1 MINSRTKGASAERE
15 LFKIVGDMLGIK
27 VERNLEQTRDGGAD
41 TIVGE
46 WALEVKRQ
54 EILHIDD
61 WWEQT
66 TRQATI
72 AYKQPM
78 LIYRKSRQP
87 WRVRVLAEDYLR
99 HHGAVVDVDGCLEM
113 ALEQGVALLGEIVLV
128 RGGSWQDVLGNV

>member
-15 LFKIVGDMLGIK
+15 LFKIIGDMLGIK

-72 AYKQPM
+72 AFKQPM

-99 HHGAVVDVDGCLEM
+99 HYGAVVDVDGCLEM
-113 ALEQGVALLGEIVLV
+113 ALEQGVALMGKIVLV
-128 RGGSWQDVLGNV
+128 KDGSWQDVLGNV

>member
-15 LFKIVGDMLGIK
+15 LFKIIGDMLGIK
-27 VERNLEQTRDGGAD
+27 VKRNLEQTRDGGAD

-113 ALEQGVALLGEIVLV
+113 TLDQGVALLGKIVLV
-128 RGGSWQDVLGNV
+128 KDGSRQDVLGNV